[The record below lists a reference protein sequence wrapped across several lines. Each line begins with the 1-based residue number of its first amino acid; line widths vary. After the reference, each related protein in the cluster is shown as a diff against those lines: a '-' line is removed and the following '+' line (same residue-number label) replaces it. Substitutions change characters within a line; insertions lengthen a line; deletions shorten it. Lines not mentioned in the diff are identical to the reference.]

1 MNANELA
8 EIIEHLENARYIGAS
23 KAATM
28 LRQQQAEIE
37 ALKQIID
44 ANNLNQ
50 NIGQFVKPTN
60 EPVAWMETYK
70 GEPNNL
76 DWNKSNLNYESEF
89 HDVIPLYTHPSEH
102 DLGIAEA
109 IGFEKGHKSAEDM
122 LRQQQ
127 AEIEA
132 LKAGKIRAYDN
143 GVEDGRKPNTNPVKE
158 LTREDRLKLIG
169 TLKWA
174 EDLLREAGH
183 DEAVDE
189 VQDCL
194 MILRKAQEK

>member
-8 EIIEHLENARYIGAS
+8 DLIGMCGDGGYNQD
-23 KAATM
+23 AAT
-28 LRQQQAEIE
+28 
-37 ALKQIID
+37 
-44 ANNLNQ
+44 
-50 NIGQFVKPTN
+50 
-60 EPVAWMETYK
+60 
-70 GEPNNL
+70 
-76 DWNKSNLNYESEF
+76 
-89 HDVIPLYTHPSEH
+89 
-102 DLGIAEA
+102 
-109 IGFEKGHKSAEDM
+109 M

-189 VQDCL
+189 VQDCIML
-194 MILRKAQEK
+194 LRKAQEK

>member
-1 MNANELA
+1 MN
-8 EIIEHLENARYIGAS
+8 
-23 KAATM
+23 
-28 LRQQQAEIE
+28 
-37 ALKQIID
+37 
-44 ANNLNQ
+44 
-50 NIGQFVKPTN
+50 N
-60 EPVAWMETYK
+60 EPVAWRKVVGNVTKHYQYNEM
-70 GEPNNL
+70 GEGT
-76 DWNKSNLNYESEF
+76 
-89 HDVIPLYTHPSEH
+89 PLYTHPSEH

-194 MILRKAQEK
+194 MILRKASEK